1 MRAVMF
7 LLIVS
12 MIQANPKIR
21 GYHTILLST
30 A

>member
-1 MRAVMF
+1 MRVVVF
-7 LLIVS
+7 VLIVS
-12 MIQANPKIR
+12 VIQANPKIR